1 MDRFE
6 RAAGEAVAAGGL
18 PGLAAITVDAG
29 GTRYEGAWGWADVEA
44 GTPLRLDSLLLVASM
59 TKPVTSVAIM
69 QLVERGQLDLDGDA
83 GAILPGLAGPQVLR
97 GFDPAS
103 GEPLLEPAS
112 GPVTIRQLLTH
123 TSGLAYNLWNA
134 DLARYMEHAGVPSMQ
149 DDGPGSLEVPL
160 VADPGTRWE
169 YGISTDRLGQVVEA
183 VSGQGLDEY
192 FERHILGPLGMADTA
207 FAVPAEKAARRATV
221 HRRTEDG
228 ALAPF
233 PLTSLSDPAF
243 CSGGGGL
250 ISTPADYGRFLR
262 MLLRGGELD
271 GARVLA
277 PETVALVGRNHIA
290 DLEVRPLP
298 TAMPF
303 LTNDLEILPGITK
316 QWGLGFQLNAEPVP
330 GGRSA
335 GSLAWAGLANTYF
348 WVDPTAGLA
357 GATFTQLFPFAD
369 GDALDLLG
377 EFERAVYRNLTP

>member
-1 MDRFE
+1 M
-6 RAAGEAVAAGGL
+6 
-18 PGLAAITVDAG
+18 
-29 GTRYEGAWGWADVEA
+29 
-44 GTPLRLDSLLLVASM
+44 
-59 TKPVTSVAIM
+59 
-69 QLVERGQLDLDGDA
+69 
-83 GAILPGLAGPQVLR
+83 
-97 GFDPAS
+97 
-103 GEPLLEPAS
+103 
-112 GPVTIRQLLTH
+112 
-123 TSGLAYNLWNA
+123 
-134 DLARYMEHAGVPSMQ
+134 PSMQ

-183 VSGQGLDEY
+183 VSGLGLDEY

-207 FAVPAEKAARRATV
+207 FAVPGEKAARRAAIHT
-221 HRRTEDG
+221 RAGDG

-233 PLTSLSDPAF
+233 PLTSLADPAF

-277 PETVALVGRNHIA
+277 PETVALMGRNHIA

-348 WVDPTAGLA
+348 WTDPAAGLA

-369 GDALDLLG
+369 GGALDLLG
-377 EFERAVYRNLTP
+377 EFERAVYRSLVR